1 MNKHSIT
8 IQQEIQIFC
17 ENIKNLREAYHLS
30 EKEMSKILGISVER
44 LQSIEKGILP
54 PKLTVRILFRI
65 QVHFHIRPQ
74 DMFRKI

>member
-1 MNKHSIT
+1 MNKNPNT
-8 IQQEIQIFC
+8 IQKETQIFC
-17 ENIKNLREAYHLS
+17 ENIKNLRETNNLS
-30 EKEMSKILGISVER
+30 EKEMAKILGISIER

-65 QVHFHIRPQ
+65 QEHFHIKPQ